1 MISGPSLAEP
11 VGSRSGRISGAPV
24 WQSQLPL
31 EDTRCPSGQ
40 DPSLLDQVQLYL
52 VDQVQRE
59 WATGLSEAQV
69 LDLVQY
75 MKLDQVQLLHL
86 RARSN
91 RIKKRPTFLV
101 DPFFLSAREGDQAR
115 SESSSQRSSYSSR
128 REETS
133 P

>member
-1 MISGPSLAEP
+1 MIS
-11 VGSRSGRISGAPV
+11 GSRSGRISGPSLAESVGSV

-69 LDLVQY
+69 LDLFQY
-75 MKLDQVQLLHL
+75 MKLYQVQLLHL
-86 RARSN
+86 RARALL
-91 RIKKRPTFLV
+91 FLGL
-101 DPFFLSAREGDQAR
+101 PSFIHAL
-115 SESSSQRSSYSSR
+115 
-128 REETS
+128 
-133 P
+133 

>member
-1 MISGPSLAEP
+1 MGHGLAEP
-11 VGSRSGRISGAPV
+11 VGSRSGRASGATV

-40 DPSLLDQVQLYL
+40 DPTLLDQVQLYL

-75 MKLDQVQLLHL
+75 MKLDQVQLHL
-86 RARSN
+86 MDLGSGRYWRSWRFYHLDLPYQGCFMDGARQVGFTM
-91 RIKKRPTFLV
+91 KKTAI
-101 DPFFLSAREGDQAR
+101 LSA
-115 SESSSQRSSYSSR
+115 
-128 REETS
+128 
-133 P
+133 

>member
-1 MISGPSLAEP
+1 MISGLSLAES
-11 VGSRSGRISGAPV
+11 VGSRSGSASGVTV
-24 WQSQLPL
+24 WQCQLSL

-40 DPSLLDQVQLYL
+40 DPTLLDQVQLYLVDQVQLYL

-86 RARSN
+86 RARALL
-91 RIKKRPTFLV
+91 FLGL
-101 DPFFLSAREGDQAR
+101 PSFIHAL
-115 SESSSQRSSYSSR
+115 
-128 REETS
+128 
-133 P
+133 

>member
-1 MISGPSLAEP
+1 MISGSQ
-11 VGSRSGRISGAPV
+11 SGRASGVTV

-40 DPSLLDQVQLYL
+40 DPTLLDQVQLYL

-75 MKLDQVQLLHL
+75 MKLDQVQLYLMDLGSGRYWRSWRFYHL
-86 RARSN
+86 DLPNQGCFMDGARQVGFTM
-91 RIKKRPTFLV
+91 KKTAIV
-101 DPFFLSAREGDQAR
+101 SA
-115 SESSSQRSSYSSR
+115 
-128 REETS
+128 
-133 P
+133 

>member
-1 MISGPSLAEP
+1 MIS
-11 VGSRSGRISGAPV
+11 GSRSGRISGPSLAG
-24 WQSQLPL
+24 QLPL

-40 DPSLLDQVQLYL
+40 DPYLLDLVQLYL

-86 RARSN
+86 RARALL
-91 RIKKRPTFLV
+91 FLGL
-101 DPFFLSAREGDQAR
+101 PSFIHAL
-115 SESSSQRSSYSSR
+115 
-128 REETS
+128 
-133 P
+133 

>member
-1 MISGPSLAEP
+1 M
-11 VGSRSGRISGAPV
+11 
-24 WQSQLPL
+24 
-31 EDTRCPSGQ
+31 
-40 DPSLLDQVQLYL
+40 LDQVQLYL

-101 DPFFLSAREGDQAR
+101 DPFSHPSGGSVIAAAV
-115 SESSSQRSSYSSR
+115 
-128 REETS
+128 TAA
-133 P
+133 PKN

>member
-1 MISGPSLAEP
+1 MGHGLAEP
-11 VGSRSGRISGAPV
+11 VGSRSGRASGATV

-40 DPSLLDQVQLYL
+40 DPTLLDQVQLYL

-75 MKLDQVQLLHL
+75 MKLDQVQLHL
-86 RARSN
+86 MDLGSGRYWRSWRFYYLDLPNQGCFMDGARQVGL
-91 RIKKRPTFLV
+91 R
-101 DPFFLSAREGDQAR
+101 
-115 SESSSQRSSYSSR
+115 
-128 REETS
+128 
-133 P
+133 

>member
-1 MISGPSLAEP
+1 MISGSQ
-11 VGSRSGRISGAPV
+11 SGRASGVTV

-75 MKLDQVQLLHL
+75 KKLDQVQLLHL
-86 RARSN
+86 RAGSN
-91 RIKKRPTFLV
+91 RIKKVGPC
-101 DPFFLSAREGDQAR
+101 EDQLFH
-115 SESSSQRSSYSSR
+115 
-128 REETS
+128 
-133 P
+133 